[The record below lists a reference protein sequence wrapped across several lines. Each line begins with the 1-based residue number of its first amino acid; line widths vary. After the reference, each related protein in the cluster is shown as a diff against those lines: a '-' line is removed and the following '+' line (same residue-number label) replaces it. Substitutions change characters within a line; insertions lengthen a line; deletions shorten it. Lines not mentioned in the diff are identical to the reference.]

1 MGISKKYDLLFIL
14 NLRTMKHL
22 LLLFIVGSITLGL
35 TAQTQR
41 LVLIEEATNASCG
54 PCASQNPAFD
64 ALLNANRHKL
74 TAIKYHWYFPGYDPM
89 HNHNVAENNARV
101 SYYSIN
107 GVPTAVIDGYKPS
120 GAGFSYPGGPHGFT
134 QALIDQFYAV
144 PSPFEVDMHHYLSPA
159 QDSIHVIMRIRAM
172 QDITGTFKAHMVV
185 IEKTITFSSPP
196 GSNGEMVFHDV
207 MKKMLPNQSGTDL
220 ATAWQEGDYII
231 LKESWKLA
239 NIYNMNQLG
248 VVGFVQQHVS
258 KSVQQ
263 AANSDN
269 ELFLAYY
276 SNDAALLKISNL
288 AATDCSGNLAPVVT
302 VANYGSAPLTS
313 MDIVYSVNGEEP
325 MIYNWTGNLD
335 FLETEQLEL
344 PTIPYV
350 VLEEN
355 ELEIILENVNGT
367 TDEFENNNIAT
378 YSFDRSIATPSEVK
392 LRLRLDSS
400 PQDITWNVMDM
411 SGEIVF
417 SGGPYA
423 NPGEIIEIV
432 MPFDNLGC
440 YEFTI
445 YDAAGNGL
453 QPPGFFLL
461 YYGTNS
467 QILLGTTF
475 GSMAKAQFDVGN
487 TLSINEPA
495 KAGQVVFY
503 PNPVHDLG
511 VLEFSLSA
519 NADIEV
525 AVYNLVGQLQTQMA
539 KGKFDAG
546 MHQLVVDASSLKPGM
561 YIIRGLIG
569 EQALIRKITVI
580 N

>member
-1 MGISKKYDLLFIL
+1 
-14 NLRTMKHL
+14 MKHIL
-22 LLLFIVGSITLGL
+22 LLLFFASLSLGIS
-35 TAQTQR
+35 AQTQR

-101 SYYSIN
+101 SYYNIN

-134 QALIDQFYAV
+134 QALIDQYYAL
-144 PSPFEVDMHHYLSPA
+144 PSPFEIDMHHYLSTA
-159 QDSIHVIMRIRAM
+159 QDSIHVIMRIRAA

-185 IEKTITFSSPP
+185 IEKTITFTSPP

-207 MKKMLPNQSGTDL
+207 MKKMLPNQNGTDL

-231 LKESWKLA
+231 IKESWKLA
-239 NIYNMNQLG
+239 NIYNMSQLG
-248 VVGFVQQHVS
+248 VVGFVQQNVS

-269 ELFLAYY
+269 ELFLAYFDT
-276 SNDAALLKISNL
+276 DAALLKISNL
-288 AATDCSGNLAPVVT
+288 APTDCSGNLAPIVT
-302 VANYGSAPLTS
+302 VANYGSDPLIS
-313 MDIVYSVNGEEP
+313 MDIVYSTNGEEP

-335 FLETEQLEL
+335 FLETEQVEL
-344 PTIPYV
+344 PALAYV
-350 VLEEN
+350 VLPEN

-367 TDEFENNNIAT
+367 TDGFENNNIAT
-378 YSFDRSIATPSEVK
+378 YSFDRSIATPNEVK
-392 LRLRLDSS
+392 LRLRLDNS
-400 PQDITWNVMDM
+400 PQDITWDVKDM
-411 SGEIVF
+411 SGEVVF
-417 SGGPYA
+417 SGGSYTV
-423 NPGEIIEIV
+423 PGEIHEIAL
-432 MPFDNLGC
+432 PFDNLGC

-445 YDAAGNGL
+445 NDAAGNGL

-461 YYGTNS
+461 YYGTNT

-487 TLSINEPA
+487 TLSINEPD
-495 KAGQVVFY
+495 KAGQVVFF
-503 PNPVHDLG
+503 PNPVHDFG
-511 VLEFSLSA
+511 ILEFSLA
-519 NADIEV
+519 TNTEIEV
-525 AVYNLVGQLQTQMA
+525 AVYNLMGQLQSQLA

-546 MHQLVVDASSLKPGM
+546 MHQLIVDASALKPGM
-561 YIIRGLIG
+561 YLIRGLIG
-569 EQALIRKITVI
+569 DQTLTQKITVV

>member
-1 MGISKKYDLLFIL
+1 
-14 NLRTMKHL
+14 MKHL
-22 LLLFIVGSITLGL
+22 LLLFIVGSFSLGL
-35 TAQTQR
+35 NAQTQR

-89 HNHNVAENNARV
+89 HNHNVTENNARV

-107 GVPTAVIDGYKPS
+107 GVPTAIIDGVKPS

-134 QALIDQFYAV
+134 QSLINQYYAI
-144 PSPFEVDMHHYLSPA
+144 PSPFEIDMYHYLSPA
-159 QDSIHVIMRIRAM
+159 QDSIHVIMRIRAA
-172 QDITGTFKAHMVV
+172 QNITGTFKAHMVV

-207 MKKMLPNQSGTDL
+207 MKKMLPNQNGTDL
-220 ATAWQEGDYII
+220 ATSWQEGDYII
-231 LKESWKLA
+231 LMESWKLA
-239 NIYNMNQLG
+239 NIYNMSQLG
-248 VVGFVQQHVS
+248 VVGFVQQNVS

-269 ELFLAYY
+269 ELFLAYF
-276 SNDAALLKISNL
+276 NTDAALLKISNL
-288 AATDCSGNLAPVVT
+288 AATDCSGNLAPIVT
-302 VANYGSAPLTS
+302 VANYGSDPLTS
-313 MDIVYSVNGEEP
+313 MDIVYSANGEEP

-335 FLETEQLEL
+335 FLESEQVEL
-344 PTIPYV
+344 PLLAYV
-350 VLEEN
+350 VLPEN

-367 TDEFENNNIAT
+367 TDGFENNNIAT
-378 YSFDRSIATPSEVK
+378 FTFDRSIATPSEVK
-392 LRLRLDSS
+392 LKLRLDSS
-400 PQDITWNVMDM
+400 PQDITWNIKDM

-417 SGGPYA
+417 SGGPYT
-423 NPGEIIEIV
+423 NPGEILDIV
-432 MPFDNLGC
+432 MPFANLGC
-440 YEFTI
+440 HVFTI
-445 YDAAGNGL
+445 FDAAGNGL

-461 YYGTNS
+461 YYGTNT

-487 TLSINEPA
+487 TLSINEPD
-495 KAGQVVFY
+495 KSKQVVFF
-503 PNPVHDLG
+503 PNPVYDLG
-511 VLEFSLSA
+511 KLEFSLATSS
-519 NADIEV
+519 DVEV
-525 AVYNLVGQLQTQMA
+525 AVYNLVGQLQTQVA

-546 MHQLVVDASSLKPGM
+546 MHQLVVDASTLKPGI
-561 YIIRGLIG
+561 YLIRGLIG
-569 EQALIRKITVI
+569 DQLLTRKITVV